1 MPRYRRFKRKRRSRR
16 GRSKRRRRSYRPSLS
31 SGRVMNLPGQRVVK
45 HAYSQII
52 TVTSTSGVFGEHRFA
67 CNDMFDPDITTT
79 GHQPMG
85 FDQMALQYEHYVV
98 LGSKIN
104 VSWTQDTSSTA
115 PGLCGTYV
123 RGAAGTASASSDDL
137 IEHRRGT
144 WAIIQPNVTYA
155 PKTRAKYSAKR
166 FFNVK
171 DVKDNLDRL
180 GAAVT
185 ASPPELAHFVIWLQM
200 FLSTTD
206 TRTCLVNIEYI
217 TLYSEPKE
225 VIGS

>member
-1 MPRYRRFKRKRRSRR
+1 MVRRR
-16 GRSKRRRRSYRPSLS
+16 GRRALNSYSLG
-31 SGRVMNLPGQRVVK
+31 SGSVMNLPGQRVVK

-52 TVTSTSGVFGEHRFA
+52 TVTSTTGTFGEHRFA
-67 CNDMFDPDITTT
+67 CNDMFDPDISTG

-98 LGSKIN
+98 LGSKIS

-123 RGAAGTASASSDDL
+123 RGAAGTASASSDDI

-155 PKTRAKYSAKR
+155 PKIRARYSAKK

-185 ASPPELAHFVIWLQM
+185 ASPTELAHYVVWLQM
-200 FLSTTD
+200 FLSATD

-225 VIGS
+225 LIGS